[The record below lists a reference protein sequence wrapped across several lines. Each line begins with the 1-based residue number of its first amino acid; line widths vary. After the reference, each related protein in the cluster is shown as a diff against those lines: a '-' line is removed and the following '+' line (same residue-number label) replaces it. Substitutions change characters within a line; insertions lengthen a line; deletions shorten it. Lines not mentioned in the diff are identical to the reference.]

1 MKNLE
6 LFEKLVN
13 KEMEKVQKMW
23 ADEEELKVYSFGWLE
38 KDSEGGGTIG
48 SLHSNVFHYVENIIN
63 IAKITEV
70 NIFLKI
76 RENLDGIPTPAIR
89 AF

>member
-13 KEMEKVQKMW
+13 KEMENVQEIW
-23 ADEEELKVYSFGWLE
+23 SDSEDLKEYSFGWLK
-38 KDSEGGGTIG
+38 KDPDGGGIIG
-48 SLHSNVFHYVENIIN
+48 SLHARNFYLIDEIIR
-63 IAKITEV
+63 IAQVTEV
-70 NIFLKI
+70 NIYLKI
-76 RENLDGIPTPAIR
+76 GENLDGIPTPVIR